1 MASEAE
7 DRDLRIDGRVV
18 IPARDLSWTAS
29 RASGPGGQNVNK
41 LATKVTLRF
50 NLPGTTALSSSQ
62 KRRLAA
68 LARGR
73 LDADGQVVIRAQAE
87 RSQRQNLQQA
97 REGLRT
103 LVKQALKAP
112 KRRLSTKPTRAS
124 KRRRL
129 NAKRHTGDKKRARR
143 PVERHDD

>member
-50 NLPGTTALSSSQ
+50 DLPGSTALSSSQ
-62 KRRLAA
+62 KRRLAG

-129 NAKRHTGDKKRARR
+129 DAKRHAGDKKRLRR